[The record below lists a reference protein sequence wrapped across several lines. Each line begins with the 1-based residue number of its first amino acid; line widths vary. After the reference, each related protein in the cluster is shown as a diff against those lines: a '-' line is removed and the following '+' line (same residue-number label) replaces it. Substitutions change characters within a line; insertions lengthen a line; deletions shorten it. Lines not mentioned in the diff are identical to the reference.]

1 MRRQKMIEE
10 VYRDKIMSGAE
21 AAKLVKSGDRV
32 YVGTASSF
40 AYDMLDALWDRRD
53 ELEDVAILCSMSVR
67 PSRMFSADHDGHNP
81 FHVETFFLG
90 AQERIAHRKHG
101 MPLEFTSFHLS
112 QIDLWCRY
120 VGKPDVCFFQV
131 SMPDENGMVS
141 CGPSGGCMYTYLAEN
156 ARNIVFECNAQVPY
170 IMNGEKHLLPL
181 SIAEAIVYADYPVSP
196 LAKDEVDE
204 ISQKIS
210 DLVMEEVPDGA
221 TIQLGL
227 GKISTAVGY
236 GLLQKNDLGI
246 FSELF
251 SEPMMELMKNGNVT
265 NKNKGFMDG
274 LSVFAFSMGSN
285 EMYNFMDHNPDLYA
299 GTFPFVN
306 DPRNIAKNKRMMS
319 INTAMSVD
327 LFGQVAADSM
337 GFTQQS
343 AVGGQI
349 DFVKGAQWS
358 EGGKSIIA
366 LASSFERD
374 GQRQSKICLN
384 FPAGTA
390 VTTPRS
396 EVQYVATEYGCVNLK
411 KLNMSDRV
419 RAMISLAHP
428 DFRDQLRD
436 EAREHGLI

>member
-1 MRRQKMIEE
+1 MAEERYKGKM
-10 VYRDKIMSGAE
+10 MSAAE

-40 AYDMLDALWDRRD
+40 AYDMLEALWDRKD

-131 SMPDENGMVS
+131 SRPDENGMVC
-141 CGPSGGCMYTYLAEN
+141 CGPSGGGMYTFLAEN
-156 ARNIVFECNAQVPY
+156 ARDIVFECNAQVPY
-170 IMNGEKHLLPL
+170 IMNGEKHLLPV
-181 SIAEAIVYADYPVSP
+181 SMADAVVYADYPVSP

-210 DLVMEEVPDGA
+210 DIVMEEVPDGA

-227 GKISTAVGY
+227 GELSTAIGY
-236 GLLQKNDLGI
+236 GLLDKNDLGI

-251 SEPMMELMKNGNVT
+251 SEPMMDLMRNGNVT

-285 EMYNFMDHNPDLYA
+285 EMYDFMDHNPALYS

-327 LFGQVAADSM
+327 VFGQVAAESI
-337 GFTQQS
+337 GWSQQS

-366 LASSFERD
+366 LASSFEKN
-374 GQRQSKICLN
+374 GQRKSKICLN

-428 DFRDQLRD
+428 DFRDQMRD

>member
-1 MRRQKMIEE
+1 MVKEH
-10 VYRDKIMSGAE
+10 YKGKIMSAAE

-40 AYDMLDALWDRRD
+40 SYDMLDALWDRRD

-67 PSRMFSADHDGHNP
+67 PSRMFSADHDEHNP

-101 MPLEFTSFHLS
+101 MPLEFTCFHLS
-112 QIDLWCRY
+112 QIDLWCKY

-156 ARNIVFECNAQVPY
+156 ARNIVFECNAQAPY

-181 SIAEAIVYADYPVSP
+181 SMADAIVYADYPVSP
-196 LAKDEVDE
+196 LARDEVDE

-210 DLVMEEVPDGA
+210 DFVMDEVPDGA

-236 GLLQKNDLGI
+236 GLLKRNDLGI
-246 FSELF
+246 FTEMF
-251 SEPMMELMKNGNVT
+251 NEPMMELMKNGNVT

>member
-1 MRRQKMIEE
+1 MVEE
-10 VYRDKIMSGAE
+10 RYKEKIMSAAE

-40 AYDMLDALWDRRD
+40 AYDMLEALWDRKD

-67 PSRMFSADHDGHNP
+67 PSRMFSADHDEHNP

-112 QIDLWCRY
+112 QVDLWCRY

-131 SMPDENGMVS
+131 SRPDENGMVC
-141 CGPSGGCMYTYLAEN
+141 CGPSGGSMYTFLAEN
-156 ARNIVFECNAQVPY
+156 ARDIVFECNAQVPY
-170 IMNGEKHLLPL
+170 IMNGEKHLLPV
-181 SIAEAIVYADYPVSP
+181 SMADAVVYADYPVSP

-210 DLVMEEVPDGA
+210 DIVMEEVPDGA

-227 GKISTAVGY
+227 GKISTAIGY
-236 GLLQKNDLGI
+236 GLLEKNDLGI

-251 SEPMMELMKNGNVT
+251 SEPMMDLMKNGNVT

-285 EMYNFMDHNPDLYA
+285 EMYDFMDHNPALYS

-337 GFTQQS
+337 GWSQQS

-366 LASSFERD
+366 LASSFEKN

-396 EVQYVATEYGCVNLK
+396 EVQYIATEYGCVNLK

>member
-1 MRRQKMIEE
+1 MVKEH
-10 VYRDKIMSGAE
+10 YKGKIMTAAE

-40 AYDMLDALWDRRD
+40 SYDMLDALWDRRD

-67 PSRMFSADHDGHNP
+67 PSRMFSADHDEHNP

-101 MPLEFTSFHLS
+101 MPLEFTCFHLS
-112 QIDLWCRY
+112 QIDLWCKY

-181 SIAEAIVYADYPVSP
+181 SMADAIVYADYPVSP
-196 LAKDEVDE
+196 LARDEVDE

-210 DLVMEEVPDGA
+210 DFVMDEVPDGA

-236 GLLQKNDLGI
+236 GLLKKNDLGI

-366 LASSFERD
+366 LASSFEKN

>member
-1 MRRQKMIEE
+1 MIEE

-101 MPLEFTSFHLS
+101 MPLEFTCFHLS
-112 QIDLWCRY
+112 QIDLWCNY

-181 SIAEAIVYADYPVSP
+181 SMADAIVPADYPVSP
-196 LAKDEVDE
+196 LAKDEVDD

-396 EVQYVATEYGCVNLK
+396 EVQYIATEYGCVNLK

>member
-1 MRRQKMIEE
+1 MKEE

-67 PSRMFSADHDGHNP
+67 PSRMFSADHDEHNT

-101 MPLEFTSFHLS
+101 MPLEFTCFHLS
-112 QIDLWCRY
+112 QIDLWCKY

-156 ARNIVFECNAQVPY
+156 ARSIVFECNAQVPY

>member
-1 MRRQKMIEE
+1 MAQETYKN
-10 VYRDKIMSGAE
+10 KIMSAKE

-40 AYDMLDALWDRRD
+40 AYDMLEALWDRKD
-53 ELEDVAILCSMSVR
+53 ELEDIAILCSMSVR
-67 PSRMFSADHDGHNP
+67 PSRMFSADHDEHNP
-81 FHVETFFLG
+81 FRVETFFLG

-101 MPLEFTSFHLS
+101 MPIEFTSFHLS
-112 QIDLWCRY
+112 QVDLWCRY

-131 SMPDENGMVS
+131 SRPDQNDMVS
-141 CGPSGGCMYTYLAEN
+141 CGPSGGSMYTFLAEN
-156 ARNIVFECNAQVPY
+156 ARTIVFECNAQVPY
-170 IMNGEKHLLPL
+170 IMNGEKHLLPVSMADAVVL
-181 SIAEAIVYADYPVSP
+181 ADYPVSP

-210 DLVMEEVPDGA
+210 DIVMEEVPDGA

-236 GLLQKNDLGI
+236 GLLKKNDLGI

-265 NKNKGFMDG
+265 NKHKGFMDDI
-274 LSVFAFSMGSN
+274 SVFAFSMGSS
-285 EMYNFMDHNPDLYA
+285 ELYNFMDHNPDLYA

-366 LASSFERD
+366 LASSFEKN

-396 EVQYVATEYGCVNLK
+396 EVQYIATEYGCVNLK

-428 DFRDQLRD
+428 DFRDQLMD
-436 EAREHGLI
+436 EAREHGLL

>member
-1 MRRQKMIEE
+1 MIEE

-181 SIAEAIVYADYPVSP
+181 SIAEAIVPADYPVSP
-196 LAKDEVDE
+196 LAKDEVDD

>member
-1 MRRQKMIEE
+1 MIEE

-53 ELEDVAILCSMSVR
+53 ELEDVALLCSMSVR

-436 EAREHGLI
+436 EAKKHGLI

>member
-1 MRRQKMIEE
+1 MIEE

-67 PSRMFSADHDGHNP
+67 PSRMFSADHDEHNP

-101 MPLEFTSFHLS
+101 MPLEFTCFHLS
-112 QIDLWCRY
+112 QVDLWCRY

-366 LASSFERD
+366 LASSFEKN

>member
-1 MRRQKMIEE
+1 MVKEH
-10 VYRDKIMSGAE
+10 YKGKIMSAAE

-40 AYDMLDALWDRRD
+40 SYDMLDALWDRRD

-67 PSRMFSADHDGHNP
+67 PSRMFSADHDEHNP

-101 MPLEFTSFHLS
+101 MPLEFTCFHLS
-112 QIDLWCRY
+112 QIDLWCKY

-181 SIAEAIVYADYPVSP
+181 SMADAIVYADYPVSP
-196 LAKDEVDE
+196 LARDEVDE

-210 DLVMEEVPDGA
+210 DFVMDEVPDGA

-236 GLLQKNDLGI
+236 GLLKRNDLGI
-246 FSELF
+246 FTEMF
-251 SEPMMELMKNGNVT
+251 NEPMMELMKNGNVT

-366 LASSFERD
+366 LASSFEKN

-384 FPAGTA
+384 FPVGTA

-396 EVQYVATEYGCVNLK
+396 EVQYIATEYGCVNLK

>member
-1 MRRQKMIEE
+1 MVKEH
-10 VYRDKIMSGAE
+10 YKGKFMSAAE

-101 MPLEFTSFHLS
+101 MPLEFTCFHLS
-112 QIDLWCRY
+112 QIDLWCKY

-131 SMPDENGMVS
+131 SEPDENGMVS

-181 SIAEAIVYADYPVSP
+181 SMADAIVYADYPVSP

-204 ISQKIS
+204 ISEKIS
-210 DLVMEEVPDGA
+210 DFVMDEVPDGA

-236 GLLQKNDLGI
+236 GLLKKNDLGI
-246 FSELF
+246 FTEMF
-251 SEPMMELMKNGNVT
+251 NEPMMELMKNGNVT

-285 EMYNFMDHNPDLYA
+285 EMYNFMDHNPELYI

-306 DPRNIAKNKRMMS
+306 DPRNIAKNKKMMS

-337 GFTQQS
+337 GWSQQS

-366 LASSFERD
+366 LASSFEKN

>member
-1 MRRQKMIEE
+1 MIEE

-101 MPLEFTSFHLS
+101 MPLEFTCFHLS
-112 QIDLWCRY
+112 QIDLWCKY

-181 SIAEAIVYADYPVSP
+181 SMADAIVYADYPVSP
-196 LAKDEVDE
+196 LAKDEVDD

-251 SEPMMELMKNGNVT
+251 SEPMMDLMKNGNVT

-366 LASSFERD
+366 LASSFEKN

>member
-1 MRRQKMIEE
+1 MIEE

-101 MPLEFTSFHLS
+101 MPLEFTCFHLS
-112 QIDLWCRY
+112 QIDLWCKY

-181 SIAEAIVYADYPVSP
+181 SMADAIVPADYPVSP
-196 LAKDEVDE
+196 LAKDEVDD

-366 LASSFERD
+366 LASSFEKN

>member
-1 MRRQKMIEE
+1 MIEE

-90 AQERIAHRKHG
+90 AQERIAHRKRG

-181 SIAEAIVYADYPVSP
+181 SMADAIVPADYPVSP

-436 EAREHGLI
+436 EAKKHGLI

>member
-1 MRRQKMIEE
+1 MIEE

-101 MPLEFTSFHLS
+101 MPLEFTCFHLS
-112 QIDLWCRY
+112 QIDLWCKY

-181 SIAEAIVYADYPVSP
+181 SMADAIVPADYPVSP
-196 LAKDEVDE
+196 LAKDEVDD

>member
-1 MRRQKMIEE
+1 MAQETYKN
-10 VYRDKIMSGAE
+10 KIMSAEE

-67 PSRMFSADHDGHNP
+67 PSRMFSTDYDDHNP

-101 MPLEFTSFHLS
+101 MPLEFTCFHLS
-112 QIDLWCRY
+112 QVDIWCRY

-131 SMPDENGMVS
+131 SEPDENGMVS

-170 IMNGEKHLLPL
+170 IINGEKHLLPL
-181 SIAEAIVYADYPVSP
+181 SMADAIVPADYPVSP
-196 LAKDEVDE
+196 LAKDELDE

-210 DLVMEEVPDGA
+210 DFVMEEVPDGA

-227 GKISTAVGY
+227 GKISAAVGY
-236 GLLQKNDLGI
+236 GLLKKNDLGI
-246 FSELF
+246 FTEMF
-251 SEPMMELMKNGNVT
+251 NEPMMELIKNGNVT

-274 LSVFAFSMGSN
+274 LSVFAFSMGSK
-285 EMYNFMDHNPDLYA
+285 EMYEFMDRNPNLYI

-366 LASSFERD
+366 LASSFEKN

-396 EVQYVATEYGCVNLK
+396 EVQYIATEYGCVNLK

-436 EAREHGLI
+436 EAKEHGLI

>member
-1 MRRQKMIEE
+1 MAEERYKGKM
-10 VYRDKIMSGAE
+10 MSAAE

-40 AYDMLDALWDRRD
+40 AYDMLEALWDRKD
-53 ELEDVAILCSMSVR
+53 ELEDVAVLCSMSVR
-67 PSRMFSADHDGHNP
+67 PSRMFSADYDGHNP

-131 SMPDENGMVS
+131 SRPDENGMVC
-141 CGPSGGCMYTYLAEN
+141 CGPSGGSMYTFLAEN
-156 ARNIVFECNAQVPY
+156 ARDIVFECNAQVPY
-170 IMNGEKHLLPL
+170 IMNGEKHLLPV
-181 SIAEAIVYADYPVSP
+181 SMADAVVYADYPVSP

-210 DLVMEEVPDGA
+210 DIVMEEVPDGA

-251 SEPMMELMKNGNVT
+251 SEPMMDLMKNGNVT

-274 LSVFAFSMGSN
+274 LSVFAFSMGSK
-285 EMYNFMDHNPDLYA
+285 ELYDFMDRNPVLYS

-306 DPRNIAKNKRMMS
+306 DPRNIAKNKKMMS

-337 GFTQQS
+337 GWSQQS

-366 LASSFERD
+366 LASSFEKN

-384 FPAGTA
+384 FPVGTA

-396 EVQYVATEYGCVNLK
+396 EVQYIATEYGCVNLK

-428 DFRDQLRD
+428 DFRDQLKD

>member
-101 MPLEFTSFHLS
+101 MPLEFTCFHLS
-112 QIDLWCRY
+112 QIDLWCKY
-120 VGKPDVCFFQV
+120 VRKPDVCFFQV

-181 SIAEAIVYADYPVSP
+181 SMADAIVPADYPVSP
-196 LAKDEVDE
+196 LAKDEVDD

-436 EAREHGLI
+436 EAKKHGLI

>member
-67 PSRMFSADHDGHNP
+67 PSRMFSADHDDHNP

-101 MPLEFTSFHLS
+101 MPLEFTCFHLS
-112 QIDLWCRY
+112 QVDIWCKY

-131 SMPDENGMVS
+131 SEPDENGMVS

-181 SIAEAIVYADYPVSP
+181 SMADAIVYADYPVSP
-196 LAKDEVDE
+196 LAKDEVDD

-396 EVQYVATEYGCVNLK
+396 EVQYIATEYGCVNLK

-436 EAREHGLI
+436 EAKKHGLI

>member
-1 MRRQKMIEE
+1 MIEE

-101 MPLEFTSFHLS
+101 MPLEFTCFHLS
-112 QIDLWCRY
+112 QIDLWCKY

-131 SMPDENGMVS
+131 SIPDENGMVS

-181 SIAEAIVYADYPVSP
+181 SMADAIVYADYPVSP

-251 SEPMMELMKNGNVT
+251 SEPMMEMMKNGNVT

-366 LASSFERD
+366 LASSFEKN

-436 EAREHGLI
+436 EVREHGLI

>member
-1 MRRQKMIEE
+1 MIEE

-101 MPLEFTSFHLS
+101 MPLEFTCFHLS
-112 QIDLWCRY
+112 QIDLWCKY

-196 LAKDEVDE
+196 LAKDEVDD

-236 GLLQKNDLGI
+236 GLLKKNDLGI
-246 FSELF
+246 FTEMF
-251 SEPMMELMKNGNVT
+251 NEPMMELMKNGNVT

-327 LFGQVAADSM
+327 LFGQVAAYSM

>member
-1 MRRQKMIEE
+1 MKEE

-40 AYDMLDALWDRRD
+40 SYDMLDALWDRRD

-101 MPLEFTSFHLS
+101 MPLEFTCFHLS
-112 QIDLWCRY
+112 QIDLWCKY

-156 ARNIVFECNAQVPY
+156 ARNIVFECNAQAPY

-181 SIAEAIVYADYPVSP
+181 SMADAIVYADYPVSP
-196 LAKDEVDE
+196 LARDEVDE

-210 DLVMEEVPDGA
+210 DFVMDEVPDGA

-236 GLLQKNDLGI
+236 GLLKRNDLGI
-246 FSELF
+246 FTEMF
-251 SEPMMELMKNGNVT
+251 NEPMMELMKNGNVT

>member
-1 MRRQKMIEE
+1 MIEE

-101 MPLEFTSFHLS
+101 MPLEFTCFHLS
-112 QIDLWCRY
+112 QIDLWCKY

-141 CGPSGGCMYTYLAEN
+141 CGPSGCCMYTYLAEN

-181 SIAEAIVYADYPVSP
+181 SIADAIVYADYPVSP

-436 EAREHGLI
+436 EAKKHGLI

>member
-1 MRRQKMIEE
+1 MIEE

-101 MPLEFTSFHLS
+101 MPLEFTCFHLS
-112 QIDLWCRY
+112 QIDLWCNY

-181 SIAEAIVYADYPVSP
+181 SMADAIVPADYPVSP
-196 LAKDEVDE
+196 LAKDEVDD

-236 GLLQKNDLGI
+236 
-246 FSELF
+246 
-251 SEPMMELMKNGNVT
+251 
-265 NKNKGFMDG
+265 
-274 LSVFAFSMGSN
+274 
-285 EMYNFMDHNPDLYA
+285 
-299 GTFPFVN
+299 
-306 DPRNIAKNKRMMS
+306 
-319 INTAMSVD
+319 
-327 LFGQVAADSM
+327 
-337 GFTQQS
+337 
-343 AVGGQI
+343 
-349 DFVKGAQWS
+349 
-358 EGGKSIIA
+358 
-366 LASSFERD
+366 
-374 GQRQSKICLN
+374 
-384 FPAGTA
+384 
-390 VTTPRS
+390 
-396 EVQYVATEYGCVNLK
+396 
-411 KLNMSDRV
+411 
-419 RAMISLAHP
+419 
-428 DFRDQLRD
+428 
-436 EAREHGLI
+436 

>member
-101 MPLEFTSFHLS
+101 MPLEFTCFHLS
-112 QIDLWCRY
+112 QIDLWCKY

-181 SIAEAIVYADYPVSP
+181 SMADAIVYADYPVSP

-204 ISQKIS
+204 ISEKIS
-210 DLVMEEVPDGA
+210 DFVMDEVPDGA

-236 GLLQKNDLGI
+236 GLLKKNDLGI
-246 FSELF
+246 FTEMF
-251 SEPMMELMKNGNVT
+251 NEPMMELMKNGNVT

-285 EMYNFMDHNPDLYA
+285 EMYNFMDHNPELYI

-306 DPRNIAKNKRMMS
+306 DPRNIAKNKKMMS

-337 GFTQQS
+337 GWSQQS

-366 LASSFERD
+366 LASSFEKN

-436 EAREHGLI
+436 EAKKHGLI

>member
-1 MRRQKMIEE
+1 MVKEH
-10 VYRDKIMSGAE
+10 YKGKIMSAAE

-101 MPLEFTSFHLS
+101 MPLEFTCFHLS
-112 QIDLWCRY
+112 QIDLWCNY

-181 SIAEAIVYADYPVSP
+181 SMADAIVPADYPVSP

-419 RAMISLAHP
+419 RSMISLAHP

-436 EAREHGLI
+436 EAKKHGLI

>member
-1 MRRQKMIEE
+1 MVKEH
-10 VYRDKIMSGAE
+10 YKGKIMSAAE

-40 AYDMLDALWDRRD
+40 SYDMLDALWDRRD

-67 PSRMFSADHDGHNP
+67 PSRMFSADHDEHNP

-101 MPLEFTSFHLS
+101 MPLEFTCFHLS
-112 QIDLWCRY
+112 QIDLWCKY

-181 SIAEAIVYADYPVSP
+181 SMADAIVYADYPVSP
-196 LAKDEVDE
+196 LARDEVDE

-210 DLVMEEVPDGA
+210 DFVMDEVPDGA

-236 GLLQKNDLGI
+236 GLLKRNDLGI
-246 FSELF
+246 FTEMF
-251 SEPMMELMKNGNVT
+251 NEPMMELMKNGNVT

>member
-1 MRRQKMIEE
+1 MIEE

-101 MPLEFTSFHLS
+101 MPLEFTCFHLS
-112 QIDLWCRY
+112 QIDLWCKY

-181 SIAEAIVYADYPVSP
+181 SIADAIVYADYPVSP

-204 ISQKIS
+204 ISEKIS
-210 DLVMEEVPDGA
+210 DFVMDEVPDGA

-236 GLLQKNDLGI
+236 GLLKKNDLGI

-436 EAREHGLI
+436 EAKKHGLI

>member
-1 MRRQKMIEE
+1 MIEE
-10 VYRDKIMSGAE
+10 VYRDKIMSAAE

-40 AYDMLDALWDRRD
+40 AYDMLDALWDRRE

-101 MPLEFTSFHLS
+101 MPLEFTCFHLS
-112 QIDLWCRY
+112 QIDLWCKY

-181 SIAEAIVYADYPVSP
+181 SMADAIVYADYPVSP
-196 LAKDEVDE
+196 LARDEVDE

-210 DLVMEEVPDGA
+210 DFVMDEVPDGA

-236 GLLQKNDLGI
+236 GLLKRNDLGI
-246 FSELF
+246 FTEMF
-251 SEPMMELMKNGNVT
+251 NEPMMELMKNGNVT